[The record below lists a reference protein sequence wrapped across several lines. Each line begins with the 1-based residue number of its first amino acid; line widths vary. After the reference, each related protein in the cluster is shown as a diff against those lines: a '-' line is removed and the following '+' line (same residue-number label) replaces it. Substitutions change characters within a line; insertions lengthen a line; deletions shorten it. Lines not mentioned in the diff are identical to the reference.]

1 MGNTEI
7 RSMAICI
14 QALEDAIRYY
24 DLLAQSETTNNDGF
38 EQCRYMYEVELSR
51 LCALYATEE
60 KQGNTSV
67 ALHKLLKSSC

>member
-24 DLLAQSETTNNDGF
+24 DLLAQSETTNNDDF

-51 LCALYATEE
+51 LCALYTTEE

-67 ALHKLLKSSC
+67 ALQKLLKSSY